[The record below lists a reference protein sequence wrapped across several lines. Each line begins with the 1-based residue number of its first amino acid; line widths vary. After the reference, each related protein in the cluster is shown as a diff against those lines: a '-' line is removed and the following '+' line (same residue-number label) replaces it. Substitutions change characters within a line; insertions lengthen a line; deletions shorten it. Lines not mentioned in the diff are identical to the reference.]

1 MTATLII
8 PGRLP
13 GFNDYSDIQRR
24 NKYAAAK
31 FKRVT
36 QDAIGWRIKQQLH
49 GVHFD
54 TKVRISF
61 LWVETNRRR
70 DHDNI
75 DSAKKFVFDSLVEC
89 GVIKGDGWK
98 YVTLGA
104 PEFAVDKHN
113 PHVEVMITD
122 ERED

>member
-13 GFNDYSDIQRR
+13 GFNEYSDIQRR
-24 NKYAAAK
+24 NKFAGAK
-31 FKRVT
+31 FKRDT
-36 QDAIGWRIKQQLH
+36 QDAIGWLIKQQLQ

-54 TKVRISF
+54 TKVRVSF
-61 LWVETNRRR
+61 MWVEPNRRR

-75 DSAKKFVFDSLVEC
+75 ESSKKFVLDALVEC

-98 YVTLGA
+98 YVTLG
-104 PEFAVDKHN
+104 PPIFTVSKCY
-113 PHVEVMITD
+113 PRVEVLIMD
-122 ERED
+122 EL